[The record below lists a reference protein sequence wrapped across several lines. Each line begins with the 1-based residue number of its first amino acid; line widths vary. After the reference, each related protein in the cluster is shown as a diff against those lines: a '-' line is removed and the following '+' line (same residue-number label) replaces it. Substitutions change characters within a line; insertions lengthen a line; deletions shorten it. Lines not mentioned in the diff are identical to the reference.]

1 MTNQEKRQ
9 LWEVLYKCTRNGYPG
24 ATYQQ
29 YDSPKDPRIRGGR
42 YPWTYHQLR
51 DLYEMLVVYG
61 DANEPIAAWRELE
74 KYKNKI
80 APACLRT
87 IYQTI
92 VFTPP
97 VPSGL
102 RLVFRDISGAP
113 VGNPTDVNDWN
124 TLFGLPTYGTP
135 FTSVYVLGST
145 TLILVGSTNIST
157 NVADF
162 SGLNVQIIDDEVGC
176 IRNNVIKCMNCT
188 DLQSISFPRAIEVGK
203 NAYES
208 STLQTANLPLVQG
221 IGTEAFADL
230 TALETLYIPVCTSL
244 GSTVLN
250 DDVFLGTVGDSNLVV
265 TIDSS
270 RKTCN
275 AGNSDGDLQYL
286 VGNIPTATIVYV

>member
-102 RLVFRDISGAP
+102 RLVFPDISDAP

-124 TLFGLPTYGTP
+124 TLFDLPNNGTP
-135 FTSVYVLGST
+135 FTSVYVLGTT
-145 TLILVGSTNIST
+145 TLILVGSTNIT
-157 NVADF
+157 LTIGEL
-162 SGLNVQIIDDEVGC
+162 SGSRVQIIDDEVGC
-176 IRNNVIKCMNCT
+176 IRNNIIKCSSCT

-203 NAYES
+203 TAYQFS
-208 STLQTANLPLVQG
+208 SLQTANLPLVQI
-221 IGTEAFADL
+221 IGTGAFASL
-230 TALETLYIPVCTSL
+230 STLETLYIPVCTDL
-244 GSTVLN
+244 GPTVLN
-250 DDVFLGTVGDSNLVV
+250 DFVFGSTVGSSSLTV

-270 RKTCN
+270 RATCN
-275 AGNSDGDLQYL
+275 SGNPDGDLQDL

>member
-87 IYQTI
+87 IYQTM

-102 RLVFRDISGAP
+102 RLVFPDISDAP

-124 TLFGLPTYGTP
+124 TLFDLPNNGTP
-135 FTSVYVLGST
+135 FTSVYVLGTT
-145 TLILVGSTNIST
+145 TLILVGSTNIT
-157 NVADF
+157 FTAADF
-162 SGLNVQIIDDEVGC
+162 SGYQVEIIDDEVGC
-176 IRNNVIKCMNCT
+176 IRDTTIKCMNCPA
-188 DLQSISFPRAIEVGK
+188 LQSISFPRAVGVGK

-208 STLQTANLPLVQG
+208 STLQTANLPLVQA
-221 IGTEAFADL
+221 IGTQAFADL
-230 TALETLYIPVCTSL
+230 AALETLYIPVCTNL
-244 GSTVLN
+244 GGSVL
-250 DDVFLGTVGDSNLVV
+250 DDLVFLGTVGDSNLVV

-270 RKTCN
+270 RATCN
-275 AGNSDGDLQYL
+275 AGGPDGDLGYL
-286 VGNIPTATIVYV
+286 IGNIPTATITYV